1 MKNKTLFVLLIVFS
15 FTIMMAGVGFSVHE
29 DVKGEVKGTVTEIKI
44 FEVELTVKDDKGS
57 ETKVKT
63 KDTAAF
69 KLGDRVVIKDT
80 KVAKEVKPITGGY

>member
-15 FTIMMAGVGFSVHE
+15 FTIVTAGVGFSVHVE
-29 DVKGEVKGTVTEIKI
+29 GKGEVKGTVTEIKI
-44 FEVELTVKDDKGS
+44 VEVELTVKDDKGT

-69 KLGDRVVIKDT
+69 KLGDRVVIKDA

>member
-15 FTIMMAGVGFSVHE
+15 FTIGMAGVGFSVHVE
-29 DVKGEVKGTVTEIKI
+29 GKGEVKGTVTEIKI
-44 FEVELTVKDDKGS
+44 VEVELTVKDDKGT

-63 KDTAAF
+63 KDTGAF
-69 KLGDRVVIKDT
+69 KLGDRVVIKDA